1 MPNFNSDIFR
11 QSDLLAEKLQVL
23 IDMPLL
29 NESAR
34 IITSDVACSLSL
46 EHWHSVRALLE
57 CGLLPSS
64 IVIHRA
70 QFESLVRSV
79 WITYSASD
87 DQIDKLSTDLNL
99 ESEQAAKNLPQVAD
113 MIVSIGKSGPR
124 EAFDA
129 LSRFKDNSWKAL
141 NSYVHAGIHPIRRH
155 SEGYPVKLIYDV
167 LRNAN
172 GLAVMSAMQAVV
184 LSGEQP
190 MQKDVLELAFD
201 FNECMPPPF

>member
-1 MPNFNSDIFR
+1 MPNFDSEIFR
-11 QSDLLAEKLQVL
+11 QSDLLAEKIQLL

-34 IITSDVACSLSL
+34 IITSDVACSLSF

-57 CGLLPSS
+57 CSLLPSS

-79 WITYSASD
+79 WITYSASE

-201 FNECMPPPF
+201 FNECMPPPL

>member
-1 MPNFNSDIFR
+1 MPNFDSEIFR

-23 IDMPLL
+23 IDIPLL

-34 IITSDVACSLSL
+34 IVTSDVACSLSF

-79 WITYSASD
+79 WITYSASEG
-87 DQIDKLSTDLNL
+87 QIDKLSTDLTL
-99 ESEQAAKNLPQVAD
+99 ESEQAAKNLPQVSD

-124 EAFDA
+124 EAFNA

-155 SEGYPVKLIYDV
+155 SEGYPVKLIIDV

-190 MQKDVLELAFD
+190 MQKDVLKLAFE
-201 FNECMPPPF
+201 FSECMPPPL

>member
-1 MPNFNSDIFR
+1 MPNFDSEIFR

-34 IITSDVACSLSL
+34 IVTSDVACSLSF

-79 WITYSASD
+79 WITYSASE

-99 ESEQAAKNLPQVAD
+99 ESEQAAKNLPQVAV
-113 MIVSIGKSGPR
+113 MIASIGKSGPR
-124 EAFDA
+124 EAFNA

-155 SEGYPVKLIYDV
+155 SEGYPAKLIHDV

-190 MQKDVLELAFD
+190 MQKDVLELAFE
-201 FNECMPPPF
+201 FSECMPPPL

>member
-1 MPNFNSDIFR
+1 MPNFDSEIFR

-23 IDMPLL
+23 IDIPLH

-34 IITSDVACSLSL
+34 IVTSDVACSLSF

-57 CGLLPSS
+57 CGFLPSS

-79 WITYSASD
+79 WITYSASEG
-87 DQIDKLSTDLNL
+87 QIDKLSTDLTL
-99 ESEQAAKNLPQVAD
+99 ESEQAAKNLPQVSD

-124 EAFDA
+124 EAFNA

-155 SEGYPVKLIYDV
+155 SEGYPVKLIIDV

-190 MQKDVLELAFD
+190 MQKDVLKLAFE
-201 FNECMPPPF
+201 FSECMPPPL

>member
-1 MPNFNSDIFR
+1 MANFDSEIFR

-23 IDMPLL
+23 VDMPLL
-29 NESAR
+29 NESTR
-34 IITSDVACSLSL
+34 IITSDVACSLSF

-79 WITYSASD
+79 WITYSANEN
-87 DQIDKLSTDLNL
+87 QIDKLSTGLNL

-113 MIVSIGKSGPR
+113 MIASIGKSGPR

-141 NSYVHAGIHPIRRH
+141 NSYVHTGIHPIRRH

-201 FNECMPPPF
+201 FNECMPPPL

>member
-1 MPNFNSDIFR
+1 MPNFDSEIFR
-11 QSDLLAEKLQVL
+11 QSDLLAEKIQLL

-34 IITSDVACSLSL
+34 IITSDVVCSLSF

-57 CGLLPSS
+57 CSLLPSS

-79 WITYSASD
+79 WITYSASE

-99 ESEQAAKNLPQVAD
+99 ESEQAAKNLPQVAE
-113 MIVSIGKSGPR
+113 MIASIGKSGPR
-124 EAFDA
+124 EAYDA
-129 LSRFKDNSWKAL
+129 LNRFKDNSWKAL

-155 SEGYPVKLIYDV
+155 SEGYPVKLIIDV

-190 MQKDVLELAFD
+190 MQKDVLELAFE
-201 FNECMPPPF
+201 FNECMPPPL

>member
-1 MPNFNSDIFR
+1 MPNFDSEIFR
-11 QSDLLAEKLQVL
+11 QSDLLAEKIQIL

-34 IITSDVACSLSL
+34 IITSDVACSLSF

-70 QFESLVRSV
+70 QFESLVRSI
-79 WITYSASD
+79 WITYSARE
-87 DQIDKLSTDLNL
+87 DQVDKLSTDLNL
-99 ESEQAAKNLPQVAD
+99 ESEQAAKNLPQVAE
-113 MIVSIGKSGPR
+113 MIASIGKSGPC
-124 EAFDA
+124 EAFNA

-155 SEGYPVKLIYDV
+155 SEGYPLKLIYDV

-190 MQKDVLELAFD
+190 MQKDVLKLAAR
-201 FNECMPPPF
+201 FNECMPPPL